1 MVLMNELAITEIQQL
16 AQGTGI
22 EDNPMLFTAYRML
35 QDGQHPISVA
45 EKIKNLGGDIP
56 VEALVK
62 LRYLIP
68 GAARRASQI
77 FPDEIIT
84 DPVATYHK
92 AFALQRER
100 LQDLLDRQAI
110 GEAGLDK
117 HIDQAIITIQG
128 AAVVLA
134 EMLQKLGYNPYS
146 TQSARGEDK
155 GPSLTFIMNATPEQ
169 LKQIIS
175 GSIDAEVVELD

>member
-1 MVLMNELAITEIQQL
+1 MEPMNDLTITDLKQL
-16 AQGTGI
+16 AQGTGL

-45 EKIKNLGGDIP
+45 EKIHNLGGEIA

-68 GAARRASQI
+68 GAAKRASQI

-100 LQDLLDRQAI
+100 LQALLDRQAA
-110 GEAGLDK
+110 GEDVNK
-117 HIDQAIITIQG
+117 QIDQAIITIQG
-128 AAVVLA
+128 SAVQLA
-134 EMLQKLGYNPYS
+134 DMLQKLGYNPYS
-146 TQSARGEDK
+146 NQATRSDDR

-175 GSIDAEVVELD
+175 GEVVDGEAVELD